1 MKKTLTNTAVQ
12 AAQPG
17 DVIWDVVVPGLHLRA
32 LQTSKAYYLFY
43 RTKAGVARKPKIG
56 DVTVVSL
63 QQAREIARA
72 HLSEV
77 ASGGDPMAARSK
89 SRAEPTV
96 AEFFERC
103 YREHWMRTKD
113 HLNIR
118 RLFDAHVAPRIGHHR
133 MRALCYDDILRVHS
147 AMQATP
153 YQANRTLAVISKM
166 LNLAE
171 RYGERDIGS
180 NPCQHIS
187 RYPELSR
194 RRFAGPAELAAIG
207 QQMDLRFKDNPH
219 NVTYIALL
227 LFTGMRPSEVAA
239 ARREWVVPVES
250 GGVLRLP
257 DSKTGQRDVYLPPQA
272 MTLLAKLPAPPK
284 GGDNLTPLVGSVD
297 PRRTWEAMRK
307 AIGAPDL
314 RLYDLRRTFATVS
327 LAGGQSI
334 SLIGEVL
341 GHRTVQT
348 TKVYARLMHGAAHD
362 MVATTG
368 NAMAGLLT
376 PHAA

>member
-1 MKKTLTNTAVQ
+1 MKKTLTNTAVN

-17 DVIWDVVVPGLHLRA
+17 DVFWDTVVPGLHLRA
-32 LQTSKAYYLFY
+32 LRQSKSYYLFY
-43 RTKAGVARKPKIG
+43 RAKNGVERKPKLGNVSI
-56 DVTVVSL
+56 VTL
-63 QQAREIARA
+63 QQAREMARDM
-72 HLSEV
+72 LSEV
-77 ASGGDPMAARSK
+77 AAGKDPMADRSK
-89 SRAEPTV
+89 AKGEPTV

-118 RLFDAHVAPRIGHHR
+118 RLFDAYVAPRIGSDR
-133 MRALCYDDILRVHS
+133 VRALHYADIHRLHT

-153 YQANRTLAVISKM
+153 YQANRTLALVSKM

-180 NPCQHIS
+180 NPCRHVS

-194 RRFAGPAELAAIG
+194 RRFANVEELAGIG
-207 QQMDLRFKDNPH
+207 AQMDLLFTKQPAS
-219 NVTYIALL
+219 VTFIALMI
-227 LFTGMRPSEVAA
+227 FTGMRPKEVAN
-239 ARREWVVPVES
+239 ARRDWITKVEA

-257 DSKTGQRDVYLPPQA
+257 DSKTGQRDVYMPPQA
-272 MTLLAKLPAPPK
+272 LALLDKLGPVPDGTLTGILY
-284 GGDNLTPLVGSVD
+284 
-297 PRRTWEAMRK
+297 PRKTWERMRQ

-327 LAGGQSI
+327 LAGGQSL

-341 GHRTVQT
+341 GHRTAQT
-348 TKVYARLMHGAAHD
+348 TKVYARLMDGAARD
-362 MVATTG
+362 LVAATG
-368 NAMAGLLT
+368 NTMAGLLS
-376 PHAA
+376 AN